1 MGGAWVWAPYMRY
14 LAARGV
20 ASYAVSYRGHGES
33 WCPSFLRMLYGV
45 TKKDLAGDLLAGIE
59 WAVREWEREGESGAA
74 GNIVLVGH
82 SSGAGLSQY
91 LLDRGEF
98 QVRGLALLG
107 AVPGHG
113 S

>member
-20 ASYAVSYRGHGES
+20 TSYAVSYRGHGES

-45 TKKDLAGDLLAGIE
+45 TIRDLGDDLLAGIR
-59 WAVREWEREGESGAA
+59 AVREREGRED
-74 GNIVLVGH
+74 IILVGH
-82 SSGAGLSQY
+82 SSGGGLSQY
-91 LLDRGEF
+91 LLDRGDI